1 MMNDGSFSGG
11 WLMVMG
17 VIVMSAKISV
27 VIFED
32 DNENN

>member
-1 MMNDGSFSGG
+1 MMNDGSCSGG
-11 WLMVMG
+11 WLVVMG

-32 DNENN
+32 DNGKN